1 MKRTLFHL
9 SVDCELDVARL
20 LLNILSQFDE
30 SCYDCSLWTSEEEV
44 DPSTNT
50 NNDTKAEIRDICLDN

>member
-30 SCYDCSLWTSEEEV
+30 SCYDCSLWTSEEE
-44 DPSTNT
+44 DEPSTT
-50 NNDTKAEIRDICLDN
+50 HNDNDYRQE